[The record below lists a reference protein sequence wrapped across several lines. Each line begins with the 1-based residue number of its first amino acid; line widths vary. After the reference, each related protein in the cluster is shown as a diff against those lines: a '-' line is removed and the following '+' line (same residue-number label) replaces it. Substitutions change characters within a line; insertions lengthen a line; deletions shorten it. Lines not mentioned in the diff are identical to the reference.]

1 MRNLLRIIILLTAII
16 IFFNSCKRDCYRD
29 LTTEEMNRL
38 AYSGGEQIIFK
49 LNTGLI
55 DTATA
60 IVQNSEQID
69 EDSKCKDYG
78 IRYRRFLDFSKNF
91 PDSIF
96 KTDDTSHY
104 KAGMSIQ
111 IYKPKKKEKSF
122 IYPEISFY
130 GSYNFESAAK
140 INLVVNGS
148 TLSEVYALPVQ
159 EATHF
164 NVSKIYFSFQ
174 YGLVRID
181 LVNGN
186 YLERINL

>member
-1 MRNLLRIIILLTAII
+1 MKKFLIAVVTLFTISQ
-16 IFFNSCKRDCYRD
+16 IFISCKHKCYRD

-55 DTATA
+55 DTSTV
-60 IVQNSEQID
+60 IVQASEEID

-78 IRYRRFLDFSKNF
+78 MRYRRFLDFSNNF

-96 KTDDTSHY
+96 KSDDTSHY

-111 IYKPKKKEKSF
+111 IYKPKKKEKAF

-181 LVNGN
+181 LKNGD
-186 YLERINL
+186 YIERINI